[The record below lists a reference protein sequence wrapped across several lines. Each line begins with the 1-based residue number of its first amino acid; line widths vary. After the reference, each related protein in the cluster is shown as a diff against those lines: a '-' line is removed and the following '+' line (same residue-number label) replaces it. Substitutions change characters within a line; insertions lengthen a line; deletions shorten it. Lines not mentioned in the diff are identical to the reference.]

1 MMALYIFQGLM
12 VTFFSK
18 YVNLQW
24 EPRRLLVLGGM
35 LLVPVSLALSL
46 PTTLYPYLVVVFIY
60 MFFFSVS
67 MVYYNHLM
75 LDFASEEKT
84 SLDLATYTTLTNIFK
99 PVGVFV
105 SGLLA
110 DSIGLS
116 GAYYF
121 AALLAFLSAL
131 TCFALPKAKA
141 ESDSVSFLAPGPAVP
156 K

>member
-1 MMALYIFQGLM
+1 
-12 VTFFSK
+12 
-18 YVNLQW
+18 
-24 EPRRLLVLGGM
+24 
-35 LLVPVSLALSL
+35 
-46 PTTLYPYLVVVFIY
+46 